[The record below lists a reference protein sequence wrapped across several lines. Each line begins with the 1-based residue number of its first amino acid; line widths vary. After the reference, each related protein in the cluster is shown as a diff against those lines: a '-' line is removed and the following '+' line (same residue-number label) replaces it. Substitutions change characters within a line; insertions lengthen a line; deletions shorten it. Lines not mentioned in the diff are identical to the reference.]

1 MVDSI
6 VGQAN
11 MIRSILGLPERELV
25 EDTSQE
31 EGMSL
36 VWLYCK
42 RQVDI
47 MVVLWRLAQK
57 LGFNFLALRTYVL
70 FSWKCFVSI

>member
-31 EGMSL
+31 EGMSM

-42 RQVDI
+42 QQVDI
-47 MVVLWRLAQK
+47 LVSLWRFARSL
-57 LGFNFLALRTYVL
+57 
-70 FSWKCFVSI
+70 VSTF

>member
-1 MVDSI
+1 MVDNI

-11 MIRSILGLPERELV
+11 MIRSIIGLPERELV

-36 VWLYCK
+36 LWVYCK
-42 RQVDI
+42 RQADI
-47 MVVLWRLAQK
+47 LVFLWRLAQK
-57 LGFNFLALRTYVL
+57 LSYSTYLL
-70 FSWKCFVSI
+70 FS

>member
-1 MVDSI
+1 MVDNI

-11 MIRSILGLPERELV
+11 MIRSIIGLPERELV

-42 RQVDI
+42 RQADI
-47 MVVLWRLAQK
+47 FV
-57 LGFNFLALRTYVL
+57 FL
-70 FSWKCFVSI
+70 

>member
-1 MVDSI
+1 MVDNI

-11 MIRSILGLPERELV
+11 IIRAIIGLPERELV

-42 RQVDI
+42 RQADI
-47 MVVLWRLAQK
+47 FV
-57 LGFNFLALRTYVL
+57 FL
-70 FSWKCFVSI
+70 